1 MKIIILAGGSG
12 TRLWPLSRKSF
23 PKQFL
28 KLQGDKSLL
37 QLTAERFLDVVARED
52 IIVITNKDYEFHV
65 RSDLAWLTHIILEP
79 VGRNTAPAIAL
90 AMSYCTEELG
100 CLEDEVIFVS
110 PSDHIIEPRDT
121 FSAYLRLSDQV
132 AKCGNIVTFGI
143 KPDRPETGYGYIRA
157 NMLKPAVAGQGA
169 YKVEDFVEKPDL
181 DTAKAYLADGNYYW
195 NSGMFAFTIATM
207 REEFARYMPEIRTR
221 LDLGFAGMTDRFE
234 EMPSIS
240 IDYAVMEK
248 SAIVAAIPAE
258 LYWNDIG
265 SWDSLFGTSG
275 QSERSRESRDNL
287 IEIDSEDTLVVGGR
301 RLIATVGLK
310 DCVIVDTDDALLV
323 AQKGSGQ
330 KIKTVLERLTQSRR
344 KEALDHVTTQRPWG
358 SFTNLLE
365 ADGYKVKKI
374 VVNPGQRLS
383 LQYHKHRSEHWT
395 VVKGQA
401 KVTLMEEEAIYK
413 ENDMIH
419 IPVLAKHR
427 VENCDLTP
435 LELIE
440 VQYGD
445 YLGEDD
451 IVRIE
456 DIYGRAGEEA
466 V

>member
-1 MKIIILAGGSG
+1 MKIVILAGGSG
-12 TRLWPLSRKSF
+12 TRLWPLSRRSF

-37 QLTAERFLDVVARED
+37 QLTAERFLGVVRRED

-65 RSDLAWLTHIILEP
+65 RSCLAWLEHVILEP

-90 AMSYCTEELG
+90 AIRYCVERLG
-100 CLEDEVIFVS
+100 CDEGEVMFVS
-110 PSDHIIEPRDT
+110 PSDHIIEPLDM
-121 FSAYLRLSDQV
+121 FSTYLRLSDQV
-132 AKCGNIVTFGI
+132 AKSGYIVTFGI
-143 KPDRPETGYGYIRA
+143 RPDRPETGYGYIRA
-157 NMLKPAVAGQGA
+157 NMQEPTIGRRKA
-169 YKVEDFVEKPDL
+169 YKVEAFVEKPDL
-181 DTAKAYLADGNYYW
+181 ETARAYVAEGNYYW
-195 NSGMFAFTIATM
+195 NSGMFAFALGTM
-207 REEFARYMPEIRTR
+207 RAEFSKHAPDIADMLNLRFDE
-221 LDLGFAGMTDRFE
+221 MTKRFG

-248 SAIVAAIPAE
+248 SAIAAAIPAE

-265 SWDSLFGTSG
+265 SWDSLFDMSIANHLTKA
-275 QSERSRESRDNL
+275 SRDNL
-287 IEIDSEDTLVVGGR
+287 IEIDSEDTIVVGDS

-310 DCVIVDTDDALLV
+310 DCVIVDTEDALLV
-323 AQKGSGQ
+323 AKKGQ
-330 KIKTVLERLTQSRR
+330 CQQVKTIMERLTTSGR
-344 KEALDHVTTQRPWG
+344 KEASEHVTTQRPWG

-374 VVNPGQRLS
+374 VVKPGERLS

-395 VVKGQA
+395 VVKGKA
-401 KVTLMEEEAIYK
+401 KVTLIEKEAIYN
-413 ENDMIH
+413 ENDMVY

-427 VENCDLTP
+427 VENCDSTL

-456 DIYGRAGEEA
+456 DEYGRACEPPE
-466 V
+466 

>member
-1 MKIIILAGGSG
+1 MKIVILAGGSG
-12 TRLWPLSRKSF
+12 TRLWPLSRRSF

-37 QLTAERFLDVVARED
+37 QLTAERFLDVVRRED

-65 RSDLAWLTHIILEP
+65 RSCLAWLEHVILEP

-90 AMSYCTEELG
+90 AIKYCSERLG
-100 CLEDEVIFVS
+100 CDEGEVMFVS
-110 PSDHIIEPRDT
+110 PSDHIIEPLDM
-121 FSAYLRLSDQV
+121 FSTYLRLSDQV
-132 AKCGNIVTFGI
+132 AQSGHIVTFGI

-157 NMLKPAVAGQGA
+157 NMREPAIGGRKA
-169 YKVEDFVEKPDL
+169 YKVENFVEKPDL
-181 DTAKAYLADGNYYW
+181 ETAKAYLTEGNYYW
-195 NSGMFAFTIATM
+195 NSGMFAFAFGTM
-207 REEFARYMPEIRTR
+207 RAELSKHAPDIASM
-221 LDLGFAGMTDRFE
+221 LNLRFDE
-234 EMPSIS
+234 MMERFGEMPSIS

-265 SWDSLFGTSG
+265 SWDSLFDLSSANHRTKTP
-275 QSERSRESRDNL
+275 RDNL
-287 IEIDSEDTLVVGGR
+287 IEIDSEDTIVVGDSR
-301 RLIATVGLK
+301 VIATVGLK
-310 DCVIVDTDDALLV
+310 DCVIVDTEDALLV
-323 AQKGSGQ
+323 AKKGQGQ
-330 KIKTVLERLTQSRR
+330 QVKTIMERLTASGR
-344 KEALDHVTTQRPWG
+344 KEASEHVTTQRPWG

-374 VVNPGQRLS
+374 VVNPGERLS

-395 VVKGQA
+395 VVKGKA
-401 KVTLMEEEAIYK
+401 KVTLIEKETIYN
-413 ENDMIH
+413 ENDMVY

-427 VENCDLTP
+427 VENCDSTL

-456 DIYGRAGEEA
+456 DEYGRACEPAE
-466 V
+466 

>member
-1 MKIIILAGGSG
+1 MKIVILAGGSG

-28 KLQGDKSLL
+28 KLQGNKSLL
-37 QLTAERFLDVVARED
+37 QLTAERFLDVVKPED
-52 IIVITNKDYEFHV
+52 VIVITNKDYEFHV
-65 RSDLAWLTHIILEP
+65 RSSLAWLKHVILEP

-90 AMSYCTEELG
+90 AIRYCSDKLG
-100 CLEDEVIFVS
+100 CAEGEVLFVS
-110 PSDHIIEPRDT
+110 PSDHVIEPTDT
-121 FSAYLRLSDQV
+121 FSAYLRLSDEV
-132 AKCGNIVTFGI
+132 AKSGHIATFGI

-157 NMLKPAVAGQGA
+157 NIQEPAIAGRKV
-169 YKVEDFVEKPDL
+169 YKVADFVEKPDL
-181 DTAKAYLADGNYYW
+181 ETARGYVADGNYYW
-195 NSGMFAFTIATM
+195 NSGMFAFSIGTMSAEISRYAPDIGNMLSLGFDEM
-207 REEFARYMPEIRTR
+207 RE
-221 LDLGFAGMTDRFE
+221 RFR

-265 SWDSLFGTSG
+265 SWDSLFDMNNAN
-275 QSERSRESRDNL
+275 ECAKASRDNL
-287 IEIDSEDTLVVGGR
+287 MEIDSEDTIVFGDS

-323 AQKGSGQ
+323 AKKGHGQ
-330 KIKTVLERLTQSRR
+330 KIRTIMDRLTASGRR
-344 KEALDHVTTQRPWG
+344 EASEHVTTQRPWG

-374 VVNPGQRLS
+374 VVNPGEKLS
-383 LQYHKHRSEHWT
+383 LQYHKYRSEHWT
-395 VVKGQA
+395 VVKGKA
-401 KVTLMEEEAIYK
+401 KVTLMENEIIYN
-413 ENDMIH
+413 ENDMVY
-419 IPVLAKHR
+419 IPLLAKHR
-427 VENCDLTP
+427 VENCDSTP

-456 DIYGRAGEEA
+456 DSYGRAGEE